1 MKKWEYEN
9 KKSISMKSDS
19 IKTLIAGDRIQ
30 LSGGYD
36 MDPLYLKDPPSGN
49 RTGQVLKF
57 IKGQNETQ
65 AAVVKLDYQIK
76 GEKVT
81 GDIMILEPRYVGQ
94 NWQDDGLGPVH
105 IELCDFIPDDIEWKN
120 RRKGEWIEA
129 AASWKII

>member
-1 MKKWEYEN
+1 
-9 KKSISMKSDS
+9 MKSDS